1 MEVVLMLTDIRN
13 MLRCNKSIE
22 IIENITHQEDESD
35 FERIWQEND
44 KTDVGDKSSAIG
56 LVVQTVETSD
66 END

>member
-1 MEVVLMLTDIRN
+1 